1 METGGIARGCC
12 VMSRVAAI
20 SARTDPDAGEGF
32 MKRLLGI
39 LLVTLVAWLGAS
51 ASSSKIT
58 KEKFEFAGKQRT
70 YYLYVPGTIKATTPA
85 PLILLLHGSNR
96 NGLSLVE
103 KWKELA
109 GKEGIILVGPDSS
122 DSTQWTLDND
132 GTEFLNEL
140 ISLVKSTYSIDS
152 RRVYLFGHSGGAEMA
167 ILISLLESEYFAATA
182 IHAGLLQP
190 SDYRLMDYAK
200 RKIPLAIFVGDRDAF
215 FPFNQVAATRDVLKA
230 KGFPVEL
237 TKIANHDHWY
247 YDLAPKINQSA
258 WDFLK
263 AHPLSEEPR
272 YQEYRLTK

>member
-1 METGGIARGCC
+1 
-12 VMSRVAAI
+12 
-20 SARTDPDAGEGF
+20 

-39 LLVTLVAWLGAS
+39 LLVTLVAWFSAS
-51 ASSSKIT
+51 ASPTKIT

-70 YYLYVPGTIKATTPA
+70 YYLYVPATIKTATPA
-85 PLILLLHGSNR
+85 PLIVLLHGSNR

-109 GKEGIILVGPDSS
+109 EKEGIILVGPDSS
-122 DSTQWTLDND
+122 DSARWSLDSD

-140 ISLVKSTYSIDS
+140 IALVKSTHPIDS
-152 RRVYLFGHSGGAEMA
+152 RRVYLFGHSGGAIMA

-182 IHAGLLQP
+182 IHAGLLDP
-190 SDYRLMDYAK
+190 GDYRFIDYAK
-200 RKIPLAIFVGDRDAF
+200 RKIPFAIFLGDRDLL
-215 FPFNQVAATRDVLKA
+215 FPFSQVAATRDVLKA
-230 KGFPVEL
+230 RAFPVEL

-247 YDLAPKINQSA
+247 YDLAPRINQSA

-272 YQEYRLTK
+272 YQQYQLTK

>member
-1 METGGIARGCC
+1 
-12 VMSRVAAI
+12 
-20 SARTDPDAGEGF
+20 
-32 MKRLLGI
+32 MKRLLWI
-39 LLVTLVAWLGAS
+39 LFVTLITGFAAS

-58 KEKFEFAGKQRT
+58 KEKFDFVSKQRT
-70 YYLYVPGTIKATTPA
+70 YYLYVPGTIKTATPA
-85 PLILLLHGSNR
+85 PLIVLLHGSNR

-109 GKEGIILVGPDSS
+109 DKEGIILAGPDAT
-122 DSTQWTLDND
+122 DSARWSLDND
-132 GTEFLNEL
+132 GTEFLHEL
-140 ISLVKSTYSIDS
+140 VSLLKATHQIDS
-152 RRVYLFGHSGGAEMA
+152 RRVYLFGHSAGAIMA
-167 ILISLLESEYFAATA
+167 ILISMLESEYFAATA
-182 IHAGLLQP
+182 IHAGLLDP
-190 SDYRLMDYAK
+190 GDYRLIDYAQ

-263 AHPLSEEPR
+263 AHALTGEPR
-272 YQEYRLTK
+272 YQPYQLTK